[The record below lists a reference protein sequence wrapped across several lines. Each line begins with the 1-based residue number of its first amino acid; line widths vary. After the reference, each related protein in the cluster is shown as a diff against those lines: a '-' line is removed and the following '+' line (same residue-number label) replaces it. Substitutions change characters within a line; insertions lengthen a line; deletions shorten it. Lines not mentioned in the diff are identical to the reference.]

1 MPDPITITQD
11 ATPPVQEE
19 VVANLEAEAAELQKE
34 GSLPKEQELIGGEFQ
49 TQEDLLA
56 AYNELKAQSEQ
67 SAPKP
72 VGTAQEI
79 YGEAVGNLLEQGN
92 VDYVSMNEY
101 WQQKGEITDAHY
113 KELEQAGFPRSLVD
127 SHLNGLRNEAAA
139 TEKDILAIRN
149 SYGEENF
156 ANMQQWASQNLTDAE
171 KAAYS
176 AGINSPN
183 IEQIKLTVAGL
194 HSRYVASVGQEPNLL
209 SGRPASG
216 GSDVFEST
224 AQLEEAMND
233 PRYRKDPAFRSKVE
247 DKLGRSSIF

>member
-34 GSLPKEQELIGGEFQ
+34 GSLPKEEQLIGGEFQ

-67 SAPKP
+67 STPEP

-113 KELEQAGFPRSLVD
+113 KELEQAGFPRSIVD
-127 SHLNGLRNEAAA
+127 AHLGGLRNDAAV
-139 TEKDILAIRN
+139 TEREIYAIRD
-149 SYGEENF
+149 SYGADNF
-156 ANMQQWASQNLTDAE
+156 ANMQ
-171 KAAYS
+171 
-176 AGINSPN
+176 
-183 IEQIKLTVAGL
+183 
-194 HSRYVASVGQEPNLL
+194 RVGECKFN
-209 SGRPASG
+209 
-216 GSDVFEST
+216 
-224 AQLEEAMND
+224 
-233 PRYRKDPAFRSKVE
+233 
-247 DKLGRSSIF
+247 